1 MKLTLRWRV
10 TPGLAGFLLVLL
22 AALMPAT
29 VASAQGVTQ
38 PMATTPF
45 QGTVINYANV
55 RSGTTTHDHILSV
68 SSPGS
73 TVTVYD
79 QVVGQ
84 SLWAGNLWDRISSP
98 SDSPRFIYSALVQTA
113 STGGNGGTPPSANA
127 AGKLIKVV
135 ISKQWLWAYDNG
147 TVVFDTPVTTAQPGL
162 ITPTGTFQIFS
173 HLHPTTFY
181 SPWPPGSPYWYPP
194 THINYAMGWHSGGYF
209 IHDSYWRS
217 VYGPGTN
224 VWHYDPVDGYETGT
238 HGCITGP
245 LQAIIWLYN
254 WAPNGT
260 TVEVDP

>member
-1 MKLTLRWRV
+1 VKLMLRWRV
-10 TPGLAGFLLVLL
+10 TPCLAAFLLVLL
-22 AALMPAT
+22 AVLMPAG
-29 VASAQGVTQ
+29 VASAQDVTQ
-38 PMATTPF
+38 PMTATPF
-45 QGTVINYANV
+45 QATVISYANV
-55 RSGTTTHDHILSV
+55 RSGATTHDRILAV

-73 TVTVYD
+73 TVTVYA
-79 QVVGQ
+79 QVPGQ
-84 SLWAGNLWDRISSP
+84 SLWAGNLWDRISSA
-98 SDSPRFIYSALVQTA
+98 SDSPRFIYSALVQA
-113 STGGNGGTPPSANA
+113 ANA
-127 AGKLIKVV
+127 GSGGGAPPAANTTGKLIKVV
-135 ISKQWLWAYDNG
+135 ISRQWLWAYDNG
-147 TVVFDTPVTTAQPGL
+147 KVVFDTPVTTAQPGL
-162 ITPTGTFQIFS
+162 VTPTGTFQIFS